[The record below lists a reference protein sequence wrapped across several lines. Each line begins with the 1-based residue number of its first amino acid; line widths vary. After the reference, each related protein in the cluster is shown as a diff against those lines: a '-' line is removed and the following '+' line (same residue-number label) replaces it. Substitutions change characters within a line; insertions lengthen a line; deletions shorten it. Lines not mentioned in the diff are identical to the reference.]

1 MNAISLH
8 RPLEGEPL
16 LRPITHRTGSRFA
29 SLLISC
35 GLVTVET
42 ARFEERIRGGFFES
56 EDAGVVVTATS
67 CDRPLFYHECEVL
80 AQFSQKDLVL
90 MPFEQDVEGVSFDVL
105 LEGSQAWQCNYLAWR
120 RESDDLWLIPA
131 HTEGPFFRLS
141 RNGLET
147 FQGAPYES
155 GYQRCAGIIRAI
167 ETPSFEGRF

>member
-16 LRPITHRTGSRFA
+16 LRPITPRTGSRFA
-29 SLLISC
+29 SLLMSC
-35 GLVTVET
+35 GLVTNEA
-42 ARFEERIRGGFFES
+42 ARFDERIRGGCFES

-80 AQFSQKDLVL
+80 SQFSQKDLVL
-90 MPFEQDVEGVSFDVL
+90 LRFDPLEGVSFDVL

-120 RESDDLWLIPA
+120 RHSDDLWLIPA

-141 RNGLET
+141 GKGLET
-147 FQGAPYES
+147 FHGAPYES
-155 GYQRCAGIIRAI
+155 GYQRYAGIIRAI
-167 ETPSFEGRF
+167 ETSSFEGRL

>member
-1 MNAISLH
+1 MNAIFVH

-29 SLLISC
+29 SLLMAC

-42 ARFEERIRGGFFES
+42 ARFDERIRGGFFES
-56 EDAGVVVTATS
+56 EDAEVVVIATS

-90 MPFEQDVEGVSFDVL
+90 LRFDPLEGASFDVL
-105 LEGSQAWQCNYLAWR
+105 LEGSQTWQCDYLVWR
-120 RESDDLWLIPA
+120 RKGEDLWLVPA

-141 RNGLET
+141 ETGIET

-155 GYQRCAGIIRAI
+155 GYQRYAGIIRAS
-167 ETPSFEGRF
+167 ETPSFRGRF

>member
-8 RPLEGEPL
+8 RPLEGELL

-42 ARFEERIRGGFFES
+42 ARFDERIRGGFFES

-80 AQFSQKDLVL
+80 AHFAHKDLVL
-90 MPFEQDVEGVSFDVL
+90 MRFDPLEGASFDLL
-105 LEGSQAWQCNYLAWR
+105 LEGSQAWQCNYFAWR
-120 RESDDLWLIPA
+120 RDGDNLWLIPA
-131 HTEGPFFRLS
+131 NTEGPFFRLS
-141 RNGLET
+141 AKRVET

-155 GYQRCAGIIRAI
+155 ACQRYAGIIRAI
-167 ETPSFEGRF
+167 ETSSFEGRF

>member
-1 MNAISLH
+1 MNALSLH

-35 GLVTVET
+35 GFVTIET
-42 ARFEERIRGGFFES
+42 ARFDERISGGFFES

-80 AQFSQKDLVL
+80 AQFSHKDLVL
-90 MPFEQDVEGVSFDVL
+90 LRFDPLEGASFDVL
-105 LEGSQAWQCNYLAWR
+105 LEGGQVWQCNYLAWR
-120 RESDDLWLIPA
+120 REGEDLWLVPA

-141 RNGLET
+141 EKGLDT
-147 FQGAPYES
+147 FQGAPYEG
-155 GYQRCAGIIRAI
+155 GYQRYAGIIRAT

>member
-1 MNAISLH
+1 MNDISLH

-42 ARFEERIRGGFFES
+42 ALFDERISGGFFES
-56 EDAGVVVTATS
+56 ADAGVVVIATS

-80 AQFSQKDLVL
+80 AHFSHKDLAL
-90 MPFEQDVEGVSFDVL
+90 MRFDPLEGGSFDVL
-105 LEGSQAWQCNYLAWR
+105 LEGGQVWQCNYFAWR
-120 RESDDLWLIPA
+120 REGDDLWLSPA

-141 RNGLET
+141 GNGLQT

-155 GYQRCAGIIRAI
+155 GYQRHAGIMRAV
-167 ETPSFEGRF
+167 ETPSFAGRF

>member
-8 RPLEGEPL
+8 RPLEGEPM

-35 GLVTVET
+35 GLVTIEA
-42 ARFEERIRGGFFES
+42 ARFDKRIGGGFFES

-80 AQFSQKDLVL
+80 AQFSRQDLVL
-90 MPFEQDVEGVSFDVL
+90 MRFDPLEGASFDVL
-105 LEGSQAWQCNYLAWR
+105 LEGGRLWQCNYLAWR
-120 RESDDLWLIPA
+120 REGDDLWLIPA
-131 HTEGPFFRLS
+131 NTEGPFFRLS
-141 RNGLET
+141 GKGLET

-155 GYQRCAGIIRAI
+155 GYQRYAGIIRAV
-167 ETPSFEGRF
+167 ETPSFAGRF

>member
-42 ARFEERIRGGFFES
+42 ARFDERIRGGFFES
-56 EDAGVVVTATS
+56 QDAGVVLTATS
-67 CDRPLFYHECEVL
+67 CGRPLFYHECEVL
-80 AQFSQKDLVL
+80 AQFSQKDLIL
-90 MPFEQDVEGVSFDVL
+90 MRFDPLEGASFDVL
-105 LEGSQAWQCNYLAWR
+105 LDGSQTWQCNYLGWR
-120 RESDDLWLIPA
+120 REGDDLWLVPA

-141 RNGLET
+141 AKGLEACE
-147 FQGAPYES
+147 GAPYES
-155 GYQRCAGIIRAI
+155 GYQRYAGIIRAV
-167 ETPSFEGRF
+167 ETPSFAGRF